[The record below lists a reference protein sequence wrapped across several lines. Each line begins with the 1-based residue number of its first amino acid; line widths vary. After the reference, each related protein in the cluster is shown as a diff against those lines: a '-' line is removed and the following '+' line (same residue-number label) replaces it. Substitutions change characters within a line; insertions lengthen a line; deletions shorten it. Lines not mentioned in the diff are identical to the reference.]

1 MKRII
6 LTGVTAMFLLAGC
19 AGQGQS
25 TAMTQPI
32 ASAQSQES
40 QSVQAQAPESSQA
53 AQPQTAAGQSS
64 SGAADAQTTAS
75 QEAAAQ
81 TTAAQAAFPS
91 ASGDLAQDVETYCQV
106 KAEKDA
112 VEIEIDNLEAAYR
125 VGSLDQQ
132 SFQSQRAALQNQE
145 RELDWQEEMLE
156 DMAEMYFYQNV
167 ELPQGDIQS
176 LLDQLAQVDSEKY
189 EQENQERQL
198 KLQYRDGEISRED
211 FISGMKESI
220 RQEEELDVREELL
233 EDSLERLGW
242 DD

>member
-64 SGAADAQTTAS
+64 VGAADAQITAS
-75 QEAAAQ
+75 QEAAVQ
-81 TTAAQAAFPS
+81 TTAAQAALPS
-91 ASGDLAQDVETYCQV
+91 ASGDLAQDIEIYCQV
-106 KAEKDA
+106 KAQKDA

-198 KLQYRDGEISRED
+198 KLQYRNGEISRED

>member
-75 QEAAAQ
+75 QEAAVQ
-81 TTAAQAAFPS
+81 TTAAQAALPS
-91 ASGDLAQDVETYCQV
+91 ASSDLAQDIETYCQV
-106 KAEKDA
+106 KAQKDA

-189 EQENQERQL
+189 EQENQEHQL
-198 KLQYRDGEISRED
+198 KLQYRNGEISRED
-211 FISGMKESI
+211 FISGMKENI

>member
-64 SGAADAQTTAS
+64 FGAADAQTTAS

-81 TTAAQAAFPS
+81 TTAAQAALPS

-176 LLDQLAQVDSEKY
+176 LLDQLAQVDSEAY

-198 KLQYRDGEISRED
+198 KLQYRNGEISRED
-211 FISGMKESI
+211 FISGMKENI

>member
-1 MKRII
+1 
-6 LTGVTAMFLLAGC
+6 
-19 AGQGQS
+19 
-25 TAMTQPI
+25 
-32 ASAQSQES
+32 
-40 QSVQAQAPESSQA
+40 
-53 AQPQTAAGQSS
+53 
-64 SGAADAQTTAS
+64 
-75 QEAAAQ
+75 
-81 TTAAQAAFPS
+81 
-91 ASGDLAQDVETYCQV
+91 
-106 KAEKDA
+106 
-112 VEIEIDNLEAAYR
+112 
-125 VGSLDQQ
+125 
-132 SFQSQRAALQNQE
+132 
-145 RELDWQEEMLE
+145 MLE

-198 KLQYRDGEISRED
+198 KLQYRNGEISRED

>member
-91 ASGDLAQDVETYCQV
+91 SSGDLAQDVETYCQV

-198 KLQYRDGEISRED
+198 KLQYRNGEISRED